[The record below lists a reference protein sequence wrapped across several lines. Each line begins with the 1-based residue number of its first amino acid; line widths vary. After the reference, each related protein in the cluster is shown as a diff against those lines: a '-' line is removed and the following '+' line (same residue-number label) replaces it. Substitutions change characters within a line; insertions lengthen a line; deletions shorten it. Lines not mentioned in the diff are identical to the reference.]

1 MSEERKGGVVEKTGE
16 TLTKTVKT
24 SISIAEDLWREVKIA
39 AIKRGLTFSEV
50 VSAALRKW
58 LELTEKEKEA
68 KS

>member
-1 MSEERKGGVVEKTGE
+1 MSEEKKENVVEKTGE
-16 TLTKTVKT
+16 AFTKTVKT

-50 VSAALRKW
+50 VNAALRKW
-58 LELTEKEKEA
+58 LELTEKERGP